1 MRNQW
6 LRLLLIRCNTP
17 SQPYISQVH
26 HLRSLTSSLLHSRA
40 PHVTPKPF
48 VFSHQFTSSPELAV
62 EPPKTPSDQATLLAD
77 IFATPGRSSDEI
89 KLDLDL
95 KNVVITYDLIL
106 SFLRN
111 PDTDPDVAKRV
122 FDWVLETQS
131 EKLSSK
137 SYNSMLGILVRG
149 GFVKETWDMIGI
161 MKTKG
166 YGVVKGAFVKISE
179 RFQKDGLDDDV
190 EKLKELYASGS
201 VSCKKTDGSKE
212 NAVDLVCSRIS
223 NIIRREVW
231 GDDVEKELQDMNV
244 RYSSDLVTRVLENLE
259 MEPNKALIFFRWV
272 QESGL
277 FKHDERSF
285 NAMARVLG
293 DEDHSQKFWRFVNEM
308 RSEGHEMERET
319 YVHVLERFV
328 KRKMIKDAV
337 DLYEFAMIGANK
349 PSAQDCTFLLKKI
362 VVSKE
367 LDMDLF
373 LKVVGVF
380 KANGYVLTNANLD
393 AVIKSL
399 TSVGRMTECNKILV
413 AMEEAGYVPSGS
425 SRCKIAFKLSSGG
438 KTDEALEF
446 MNHVAAPDF
455 RTWESLVKGYC
466 VARDLDEASN
476 SFRKMVEKEGPSCAG
491 HALDVLIGTYC
502 RKNRPVDAYKFV
514 LEMVNEKGVT
524 PWHSTYKAL
533 TSKLL
538 AKKRFEEALMVMD
551 MMKDHGYPPD
561 LDSFVQYLS
570 RTGSAEEA
578 TVFLQAMTVK
588 RFPATPVFLRL
599 FEAYFKAG
607 RQNEAQNF
615 LSKCPGYIKNHADV
629 LNLFCS
635 RNSRVTRNEAV
646 SV

>member
-1 MRNQW
+1 MEHAFRDCSWVEFFWAASPLRIRLPTIERRGSLTDWIERLAERKDPDSDNMVAIVWWARNELVFKGWTIEHHQLYTQATARLEKHHQSVVLLSHENKMKANEVWSPPAHGYVKTNSDASIMTDEGAGMGVVIHDDRGIVIETSYRFQPNLFDVEVAEALACRDDVFLARSLGLKCVMVEMDNETLNKTARNQIPFESDTMRNQW

-48 VFSHQFTSSPELAV
+48 VFSHHFTSSLSSQLSR
-62 EPPKTPSDQATLLAD
+62 PKPPSDQATLLAD
-77 IFATPGRSSDEI
+77 IFATPGMSSDEI

-137 SYNSMLGILVRG
+137 SYNLMLGILVRG

-161 MKTKG
+161 MKKKG

-201 VSCKKTDGSKE
+201 ASCKKTDGSKE
-212 NAVDLVCSRIS
+212 NAVDLVCSRVS

-272 QESGL
+272 QESGH

-337 DLYEFAMIGANK
+337 D
-349 PSAQDCTFLLKKI
+349 FL
-362 VVSKE
+362 
-367 LDMDLF
+367 
-373 LKVVGVF
+373 
-380 KANGYVLTNANLD
+380 
-393 AVIKSL
+393 
-399 TSVGRMTECNKILV
+399 R
-413 AMEEAGYVPSGS
+413 P
-425 SRCKIAFKLSSGG
+425 KIALS
-438 KTDEALEF
+438 F
-446 MNHVAAPDF
+446 
-455 RTWESLVKGYC
+455 
-466 VARDLDEASN
+466 
-476 SFRKMVEKEGPSCAG
+476 
-491 HALDVLIGTYC
+491 
-502 RKNRPVDAYKFV
+502 
-514 LEMVNEKGVT
+514 
-524 PWHSTYKAL
+524 
-533 TSKLL
+533 
-538 AKKRFEEALMVMD
+538 
-551 MMKDHGYPPD
+551 
-561 LDSFVQYLS
+561 
-570 RTGSAEEA
+570 
-578 TVFLQAMTVK
+578 
-588 RFPATPVFLRL
+588 
-599 FEAYFKAG
+599 
-607 RQNEAQNF
+607 
-615 LSKCPGYIKNHADV
+615 
-629 LNLFCS
+629 
-635 RNSRVTRNEAV
+635 
-646 SV
+646 

>member
-1 MRNQW
+1 MINQW

-26 HLRSLTSSLLHSRA
+26 HIRSLTSSLLHSRA

-48 VFSHQFTSSPELAV
+48 VFSHHFTSSPELAV

-95 KNVVITYDLIL
+95 KSVVITHDMIL

-161 MKTKG
+161 MKKKG

-231 GDDVEKELQDMNV
+231 GDDVEKELQGMNV
-244 RYSSDLVTRVLENLE
+244 RYSSDLVTRVLDNLE
-259 MEPNKALIFFRWV
+259 MEPNKALIFFRWI
-272 QESGL
+272 QESRH

-293 DEDHSQKFWRFVNEM
+293 NEDHSQKFWRFANEM
-308 RSEGHEMERET
+308 RSEGHEMETET

-373 LKVVGVF
+373 LKVVRVF

-393 AVIKSL
+393 AVMKSL

-425 SRCKIAFKLSSGG
+425 SRRKIAFKLSSGG

-446 MNHVAAPDF
+446 VNHMAAPDY

-491 HALDVLIGTYC
+491 HALDTLIGTYC

-514 LEMVNEKGVT
+514 LEMVNDRGVT

-538 AKKRFEEALMVMD
+538 AKKTFQEALMVMD

-588 RFPATPVFLRL
+588 TFPATPVFLRL

-607 RQNEAQNF
+607 RQNEAQDF

-629 LNLFCS
+629 LNLFALETL
-635 RNSRVTRNEAV
+635 V
-646 SV
+646 